1 MKGHNV
7 QVMQDFVKNYKN
19 SVVKFETLEIKMDES
34 AISKA
39 TGVPSEGSKWFK
51 QHPFEADYSKFLLPS
66 FEKLSWENGIH
77 VNNLK
82 PVWKNPLIM
91 VQSYI
96 TCEVRYHR
104 VLWYHLRFLMHFNG
118 DSKLNLPFYLCEII
132 QNMISRI

>member
-104 VLWYHLRFLMHFNG
+104 VL
-118 DSKLNLPFYLCEII
+118 
-132 QNMISRI
+132 